1 VNFLTGLVQ
10 SRGQQKSFLFLLPAR
25 IATQSVA
32 GGEEKIGRAQI
43 KNLKKTFLLG
53 GERSERRRG
62 VAFKIRSPGF
72 RQKKFGFRPADTTRD
87 DLSCPRPSRS
97 LPRTELVLVR
107 GSGRRKNPKNLT
119 GSPRSSKTAKEPE
132 KISARTT
139 FCLPRSDQS
148 DWSTTGVKEKFYSF
162 RG

>member
-1 VNFLTGLVQ
+1 LRRRKSEGGAGIHFPHTPFS
-10 SRGQQKSFLFLLPAR
+10 SRPAR
-25 IATQSVA
+25 A
-32 GGEEKIGRAQI
+32 
-43 KNLKKTFLLG
+43 KKFF
-53 GERSERRRG
+53 RNQNQD
-62 VAFKIRSPGF
+62 F